1 MNRFAT
7 PSASHRPVANRL
19 AWALALLLGGVTG
32 KPLAAAGAAPASG
45 VNDQAFPPL
54 VAAIRAGDRDRI
66 ERAIPDA
73 ERRRALDRAGNSAL
87 HWAALADDA
96 ALVGRLIEAGLDP
109 NATNAA
115 GATALHYATG
125 NPESVRRLLNAGA
138 RPNAVTAAGSMPLH
152 TAAPRPGAYR
162 TVRLLLDAGA
172 EVDAARTNY
181 LGYSPLVLAILTGDD
196 AVARLLLERGAN
208 PNPPAERFPPV
219 VAAAFTGRSV
229 ILEDLLR
236 RGGRI
241 DCDDAFVGH
250 GLNALFYA
258 GRSALVPYA
267 IERGADLHRKS
278 SYGERVPP
286 MVWSAYNDS
295 GDASAARWLL
305 ARGLNPNES
314 TDSGHTALDWALK
327 RGETPLVD
335 FLRSQGATSGIPVRA
350 KPVPN
355 NAVPSEPT
363 ARRLAIRGAVERAI
377 ATLQKS
383 STRFLENGFV
393 RKEGCVS
400 CHQQT
405 LPAIAIGMALQHGLA
420 VDEAAL
426 GNQLHAQIR
435 SWRPGIA
442 HAYEMR
448 EPQPDPSYNLSY
460 GLLGLKYLGHEP
472 DDLTEAFVW
481 FLARTQK
488 ADGSFPGFD
497 RRPPLEDGPFV
508 ATATTIA
515 ALRTYPQPVPRP
527 ELESQITRAAAWLE
541 STHPETTNDRLFRL
555 LGLIWAGAQNPTLDP
570 LVRDLIDTQRD
581 DGGWAQLPGLAS
593 DAWATGIAVFALASA
608 PSTPPA
614 TASRERG
621 VEFLL
626 RTQYADGSWWV
637 RSRTWPFQPQ
647 FDGGFPHGKDQ
658 WISAAA
664 TGWAAIGLLRSLP
677 SPSEPAKVPTAEAL
691 LARLANHAAQRV
703 ASASK
708 PDTESPT
715 PGEVAPTFE
724 HDILPILRRSCGDC
738 HSGDK
743 PKGDFRLDSRENAL
757 GKGQSQE
764 TLIVPHHPES
774 SPLLRYVA
782 DAIEDLEM
790 PPLAKRGK
798 YPPLNADERRRLAR
812 WIASGAR

>member
-1 MNRFAT
+1 MNRL
-7 PSASHRPVANRL
+7 PSSPVPARHGSAVRL
-19 AWALALLLGGVTG
+19 AFAIGLFGTALGRALV
-32 KPLAAAGAAPASG
+32 AAVSEDVEGAARGGPPA
-45 VNDQAFPPL
+45 L
-54 VAAIRAGDRDRI
+54 IEAIRAGDRARI
-66 ERAIPDA
+66 DVAVRGSTAV
-73 ERRRALDRAGNSAL
+73 RALDRSGNSAL
-87 HWAALADDA
+87 HWAALADDD

-125 NPESVRRLLNAGA
+125 SPESVRRLLQAGA

-152 TAAPRPGAYR
+152 TATPRPGAYR

-181 LGYSPLVLAILTGDD
+181 LGYSPLVHAIFTGDE

-208 PNPPAERFPPV
+208 PHPPAERFPPV
-219 VAAAFTGRSV
+219 VAAAFTGRSA
-229 ILEDLLR
+229 ILEDLVR
-236 RGGRI
+236 RGARL
-241 DCDDAFVGH
+241 DCDDSFVGH
-250 GLNALFYA
+250 GLNALLYA
-258 GRSALVPYA
+258 GHSALVPYA

-286 MVWSAYNDS
+286 MVWSAYTDS

-305 ARGLNPNES
+305 ARGLNANEP

-327 RGETPLVD
+327 RGETPLVQ
-335 FLRSQGATSGIPVRA
+335 FLRSQGATSAVPVRA
-350 KPVPN
+350 KSVPN
-355 NAVPSEPT
+355 HVVPSEPT
-363 ARRLAIRGAVERAI
+363 SRRLAIRGAVERAI

-383 STRFLENGFV
+383 STRFLDNGFV

-405 LPAIAIGMALQHGLA
+405 LPAIAIGMALRQGLA
-420 VDEAAL
+420 VDEVSL

-448 EPQPDPSYNLSY
+448 EPQPDASYNLSY
-460 GLLGLKYLGHEP
+460 GLLGLKYLGYEP
-472 DDLTEAFVW
+472 DELTEALVW

-515 ALRTYPQPVPRP
+515 ALRAYPQPVPRP
-527 ELESQITRAAAWLE
+527 ELDAQIHRAAAWLE

-555 LGLIWAGAQNPTLDP
+555 LGLIWAGAKSSTLDP
-570 LVRDLIDTQRD
+570 LVRDLIDSQRD

-593 DAWATGIAVFALASA
+593 DAWATGIAVFALASV
-608 PSTPPA
+608 PSTTSA
-614 TASRERG
+614 TGSRDRG

-677 SPSEPAKVPTAEAL
+677 SPSEPAKVPTAEAV
-691 LARLANHAAQRV
+691 LARFANHAAQSV

-715 PGEVAPTFE
+715 PVDVALTFE
-724 HDILPILRRSCGDC
+724 QDILPILRRSCGDC
-738 HSGDK
+738 HSGDR

-764 TLIVPHHPES
+764 LAIVPHHPES

-782 DAIEDLEM
+782 DAVEDLEM

>member
-1 MNRFAT
+1 MRARAGTVMRRIRAVGWLGVAVAPTLFAGSPE
-7 PSASHRPVANRL
+7 PSASTKAQ
-19 AWALALLLGGVTG
+19 G
-32 KPLAAAGAAPASG
+32 
-45 VNDQAFPPL
+45 FPPL
-54 VAAIRAGDRDRI
+54 ISAIRAGAPDRI
-66 ERAIPDA
+66 EVTIRTQ
-73 ERRRALDRAGNSAL
+73 ETLRALDQHGNSAL
-87 HWAALADDA
+87 HWAALADNA

-109 NATNAA
+109 KATNAA
-115 GATALHYATG
+115 GATPLHYATG
-125 NPESVRRLLNAGA
+125 NPESVRLLIQAGA
-138 RPNAVTAAGSMPLH
+138 PVNAITAASSMPLH

-162 TVRLLLDAGA
+162 SVRLLLDAGA

-181 LGYSPLVLAILTGDD
+181 LGYSPLAYAILTGDD

-208 PNPPAERFPPV
+208 PHPPAGRFPPV
-219 VAAAFTGRSV
+219 VAAAYTGRSV
-229 ILEDLLR
+229 ILEDLVR
-236 RGGRI
+236 RGARL
-241 DCDDAFVGH
+241 DCNDDFVGH

-258 GRSALVPYA
+258 GHSALVPYA

-305 ARGLNPNES
+305 ARGLNPNET

-327 RGETPLVD
+327 RGETPLVE
-335 FLRSQGATSGIPVRA
+335 FLRSQGATSTVPVRA
-350 KPVPN
+350 KAPPN
-355 NAVPSEPT
+355 NVVPSEPT
-363 ARRLAIRGAVERAI
+363 ARRLAIHSAVEKAI

-420 VDEAAL
+420 VDEVAL
-426 GNQLHAQIR
+426 GYQLHTQIR
-435 SWRPGIA
+435 SWRPGIS
-442 HAYEMR
+442 HSYEMR

-460 GLLGLKYLGHEP
+460 GLLGLKHLGYEP
-472 DDLTEAFVW
+472 DELTEALVW

-488 ADGSFPGFD
+488 ANGSFPGFD

-515 ALRTYPQPVPRP
+515 ALRAYPQPVPRP

-541 STHPETTNDRLFRL
+541 SAHPETTNDRLFRL
-555 LGLIWAGAQNPTLDP
+555 LGLIWAGAKNPTLDP
-570 LVRDLIDTQRD
+570 LIRDLLHSQRD

-593 DAWATGIAVFALASA
+593 DAWATGIAIFALGSV
-608 PSTPPA
+608 PST
-614 TASRERG
+614 TAIAGSRERG

-664 TGWAAIGLLRSLP
+664 TGWAAIGLLQSLP

-691 LARLANHAAQRV
+691 LARYATHAARQV
-703 ASASK
+703 ASTAK
-708 PDTESPT
+708 TATESTAPQDA
-715 PGEVAPTFE
+715 APTFE

-743 PKGDFRLDSRENAL
+743 AKGDFRLDSRENAL
-757 GKGQSQE
+757 AKGQSQE
-764 TLIVPHHPES
+764 PLIVPHHPES

-782 DAIEDLEM
+782 DSIEDLEM
-790 PPLAKRGK
+790 PPLAKRSK
-798 YPPLNADERRRLAR
+798 YPPLNSDERQRLSR